1 MVSGIGYGSVR
12 GHIGID
18 TAQRNAAG
26 LRCYC
31 IQTNPG
37 IVYPMRFSRLA
48 PAALFL
54 TALAAP
60 SQAQGSGS
68 GYLFG
73 APDVRLSFH
82 AGYAHANAKSEV
94 FDFVIQNLTLNRGS
108 FSGPNIGGDLSIRVA
123 PRLDL
128 SIGVDYSAAVKNSDD
143 RVFIDNN
150 NLPIEQTTSFRRAPL
165 MANALVYL
173 APRGRS
179 VGTLAWIPA
188 RVVPWIG
195 AGAGTMW
202 YRFQQQ
208 GDFVDYQTLNVFN
221 ATLQSSGWTPAFQGL
236 GGVDVTLSPRVGFTA
251 DARYL
256 WAKADLSNDF
266 RNFDRIDL
274 SGITGSLGFAIRL

>member
-1 MVSGIGYGSVR
+1 
-12 GHIGID
+12 
-18 TAQRNAAG
+18 
-26 LRCYC
+26 
-31 IQTNPG
+31 
-37 IVYPMRFSRLA
+37 MRISRLV
-48 PAALFL
+48 PLVLLLAALP
-54 TALAAP
+54 ASAR
-60 SQAQGSGS
+60 AQGSGN

-73 APDVRLSFH
+73 APDVQLSFH
-82 AGYAHANAKSEV
+82 AGYAHANAKSEL
-94 FDFVIQNLTLNRGS
+94 FDFVIQNLTVERGS
-108 FSGPNIGGDLSIRVA
+108 FSGPSLGGELAVRVA

-128 SIGVDYSAAVKNSDD
+128 SFGADYSAAVKNSAD
-143 RVFIDNN
+143 RRYVDNN

-165 MANALVYL
+165 MANAVVYL

-236 GGVDVTLSPRVGFTA
+236 GGVNVTLSPRFGFTA

-256 WAKADLSNDF
+256 WAKANLSSDF